1 MDEPEIDM
9 AERIRPP
16 EDTTLVRMEEDIKM
30 NIPPEIDQA
39 EFERIKE
46 QDMEDERIAQAAI
59 KQGIADEKAAEE

>member
-9 AERIRPP
+9 AERIRPH
-16 EDTTLVRMEEDIKM
+16 DTNLVRMEEDIKM